1 MNDDFENIA
10 DRIRSNFADSTRAAQ
25 MQAEKCIAKLRMLRQ
40 THRCLLILPK
50 SEICE
55 LQLKALYAD
64 YSDGSRRLH
73 KVRTSKD
80 EFIFLKHI

>member
-1 MNDDFENIA
+1 MNDNFENIA
-10 DRIRSNFADSTRAAQ
+10 DHIRSNFADSTRAAQ
-25 MQAEKCIAKLRMLRQ
+25 IQAEKYIAKLRTLRQ
-40 THRCLLILPK
+40 AHKCLLLIPK
-50 SEICE
+50 SEIRE

-64 YSDGSRRLH
+64 YVDGSRRLH